1 MAERELKATLAEKR
15 DGVGIITLNRPEKLN
30 AINQDIMDDLY
41 YLFDAYEEDP
51 EVRVI
56 VLTGGDGKAFCAGGD
71 IEGEIQMDVV
81 GSYHGGIEGNRLN
94 TRIEKCRIPVIAA
107 INGFCLG
114 GGFEM
119 ALACDIR
126 LASERARIGLTEVN
140 MGVIPGSGGT
150 QRLPRLIGPSRAKL
164 LMMTGNHY
172 KGEAALA
179 MGLVDMVFPA
189 EELLDAAVNMA
200 KEMAAKP
207 PLALEYV
214 KWAVNEGMQMDLDRA
229 LLFESALQHR
239 GSEGS
244 DVGIPGEAPHASLPG
259 QVGNAAHPQRAGRPQ
274 RHARPGGAPRSAKHD
289 FETAARMRPQRVKG
303 TSNV

>member
-150 QRLPRLIGPSRAKL
+150 QRLPRLVGRGAASL
-164 LMMTGNHY
+164 LLFSGNMIDAA
-172 KGEAALA
+172 EALRI
-179 MGLVDMVFPA
+179 GLVDKIVPHDALAA
-189 EELLDAAVNMA
+189 EV
-200 KEMAAKP
+200 
-207 PLALEYV
+207 
-214 KWAVNEGMQMDLDRA
+214 
-229 LLFESALQHR
+229 SALA
-239 GSEGS
+239 EGIARQARCAVQQTKRCIRHGLES
-244 DVGIPGEAPHASLPG
+244 GLESGLSYEAQAFGLCFSTKE
-259 QVGNAAHPQRAGRPQ
+259 Q
-274 RHARPGGAPRSAKHD
+274 KD
-289 FETAARMRPQRVKG
+289 RMRAFVNRRR
-303 TSNV
+303 

>member
-1 MAERELKATLAEKR
+1 MAERALKATLTEKR

-140 MGVIPGSGGT
+140 MGVIRAPAA
-150 QRLPRLIGPSRAKL
+150 PSAS
-164 LMMTGNHY
+164 
-172 KGEAALA
+172 
-179 MGLVDMVFPA
+179 PA
-189 EELLDAAVNMA
+189 S
-200 KEMAAKP
+200 
-207 PLALEYV
+207 
-214 KWAVNEGMQMDLDRA
+214 
-229 LLFESALQHR
+229 SA
-239 GSEGS
+239 
-244 DVGIPGEAPHASLPG
+244 P
-259 QVGNAAHPQRAGRPQ
+259 
-274 RHARPGGAPRSAKHD
+274 
-289 FETAARMRPQRVKG
+289 AAR
-303 TSNV
+303 SCS

>member
-30 AINQDIMDDLY
+30 AINQDVMDDLY

-189 EELLDAAVNMA
+189 EELLEAAVNMA

-214 KWAVNEGMQMDLDRA
+214 KWACRWISTARCCSNRPCSPTCTAPRIRRKRCRHSWRSVPRVRSRA
-229 LLFESALQHR
+229 SRKR
-239 GSEGS
+239 GS
-244 DVGIPGEAPHASLPG
+244 
-259 QVGNAAHPQRAGRPQ
+259 
-274 RHARPGGAPRSAKHD
+274 SAKGGKAATTSPPRRSPALR
-289 FETAARMRPQRVKG
+289 ET
-303 TSNV
+303 

>member
-229 LLFESALQHR
+229 LLFESALFN
-239 GSEGS
+239 
-244 DVGIPGEAPHASLPG
+244 DLPAPAEP
-259 QVGNAAHPQRAGRPQ
+259 R
-274 RHARPGGAPRSAKHD
+274 APRNMILKQLRA
-289 FETAARMRPQRVKG
+289 
-303 TSNV
+303 

>member
-1 MAERELKATLAEKR
+1 MAERALKATLTEKR

-94 TRIEKCRIPVIAA
+94 TR
-107 INGFCLG
+107 

-189 EELLDAAVNMA
+189 EELLEAAVNMA

-229 LLFESALQHR
+229 LLFESALFAHLYSTEDQK
-239 GSEGS
+239 
-244 DVGIPGEAPHASLPG
+244 EAMSAFLEKRP
-259 QVGNAAHPQRAGRPQ
+259 AGPFQ
-274 RHARPGGAPRSAKHD
+274 GK
-289 FETAARMRPQRVKG
+289 
-303 TSNV
+303 

>member
-30 AINQDIMDDLY
+30 AINQDVMDDLY

-189 EELLDAAVNMA
+189 EELLDAAVN
-200 KEMAAKP
+200 
-207 PLALEYV
+207 
-214 KWAVNEGMQMDLDRA
+214 EGMQMDLDRA
-229 LLFESALQHR
+229 LLFESALFAHLYSTEDQK
-239 GSEGS
+239 
-244 DVGIPGEAPHASLPG
+244 EAMSAFLEK
-259 QVGNAAHPQRAGRPQ
+259 RPT
-274 RHARPGGAPRSAKHD
+274 RPFQGK
-289 FETAARMRPQRVKG
+289 
-303 TSNV
+303 

>member
-114 GGFEM
+114 GGF
-119 ALACDIR
+119 
-126 LASERARIGLTEVN
+126 
-140 MGVIPGSGGT
+140 
-150 QRLPRLIGPSRAKL
+150 
-164 LMMTGNHY
+164 
-172 KGEAALA
+172 AAISLA
-179 MGLVDMVFPA
+179 MF
-189 EELLDAAVNMA
+189 
-200 KEMAAKP
+200 
-207 PLALEYV
+207 
-214 KWAVNEGMQMDLDRA
+214 
-229 LLFESALQHR
+229 
-239 GSEGS
+239 
-244 DVGIPGEAPHASLPG
+244 
-259 QVGNAAHPQRAGRPQ
+259 
-274 RHARPGGAPRSAKHD
+274 
-289 FETAARMRPQRVKG
+289 TAASSSSSAGNTMSTRPMA
-303 TSNV
+303 SAASPL

>member
-1 MAERELKATLAEKR
+1 MGLVTLKKQGHIA
-15 DGVGIITLNRPEKLN
+15 VITMENAAKLN
-30 AINQDIMDDLY
+30 ALSTSFLQELCAV
-41 YLFDAYEEDP
+41 FRAVEEDRDLF
-51 EVRVI
+51 VVVI
-56 VLTGGDGKAFCAGGD
+56 TGCQKAFIAGAD
-71 IEGEIQMDVV
+71 ISEMATLSAAEALVWGKLGTDLNLQ
-81 GSYHGGIEGNRLN
+81 IERL
-94 TRIEKCRIPVIAA
+94 RVPVIAA

-189 EELLDAAVNMA
+189 EELLEAAVNMA

-229 LLFESALQHR
+229 LLFESALFAHLYSTEDQK
-239 GSEGS
+239 
-244 DVGIPGEAPHASLPG
+244 EAMSAFLEK
-259 QVGNAAHPQRAGRPQ
+259 RPT
-274 RHARPGGAPRSAKHD
+274 RPFQGK
-289 FETAARMRPQRVKG
+289 
-303 TSNV
+303 

>member
-30 AINQDIMDDLY
+30 AINQDVMDDLY

-94 TRIEKCRIPVIAA
+94 TRIEKCLIPVIAA

-189 EELLDAAVNMA
+189 EE
-200 KEMAAKP
+200 

-229 LLFESALQHR
+229 LLFESALFAHLYSTEDQK
-239 GSEGS
+239 
-244 DVGIPGEAPHASLPG
+244 EAMSAFLEK
-259 QVGNAAHPQRAGRPQ
+259 RPT
-274 RHARPGGAPRSAKHD
+274 RPFQGK
-289 FETAARMRPQRVKG
+289 
-303 TSNV
+303 

>member
-114 GGFEM
+114 GGFE
-119 ALACDIR
+119 
-126 LASERARIGLTEVN
+126 TEVN

-229 LLFESALQHR
+229 LLFESALFAHLYSTEDQK
-239 GSEGS
+239 
-244 DVGIPGEAPHASLPG
+244 EAMSAFLEK
-259 QVGNAAHPQRAGRPQ
+259 RPT
-274 RHARPGGAPRSAKHD
+274 RPFQGK
-289 FETAARMRPQRVKG
+289 
-303 TSNV
+303 

>member
-1 MAERELKATLAEKR
+1 MSLVAYEKR
-15 DGVGIITLNRPEKLN
+15 GHLAVITMQNTAKLN
-30 AINQDIMDDLY
+30 ALSLSFLSDISEAFEKVEADREI
-41 YLFDAYEEDP
+41 FCC
-51 EVRVI
+51 I
-56 VLTGGDGKAFCAGGD
+56 LTGCEKAFIAGADISEMVHLSAAESLFWGKAASD
-71 IEGEIQMDVV
+71 L
-81 GSYHGGIEGNRLN
+81 GNR
-94 TRIEKCRIPVIAA
+94 IEHCRVPVIAA

-189 EELLDAAVNMA
+189 EELLEAAVNMA

-229 LLFESALQHR
+229 LLFESALFAHLYSTEDQK
-239 GSEGS
+239 
-244 DVGIPGEAPHASLPG
+244 EAMSAFLEKRP
-259 QVGNAAHPQRAGRPQ
+259 AGPFQ
-274 RHARPGGAPRSAKHD
+274 GK
-289 FETAARMRPQRVKG
+289 
-303 TSNV
+303 

>member
-81 GSYHGGIEGNRLN
+81 
-94 TRIEKCRIPVIAA
+94 
-107 INGFCLG
+107 
-114 GGFEM
+114 GFEM

-229 LLFESALQHR
+229 LLFESALFAHLYSTEDQK
-239 GSEGS
+239 
-244 DVGIPGEAPHASLPG
+244 EAMSAFLEK
-259 QVGNAAHPQRAGRPQ
+259 RPT
-274 RHARPGGAPRSAKHD
+274 RPFQGK
-289 FETAARMRPQRVKG
+289 
-303 TSNV
+303 

>member
-1 MAERELKATLAEKR
+1 MAEKR

-119 ALACDIR
+119 ALACDHSPR
-126 LASERARIGLTEVN
+126 FRARTHRPDRSEHGRH
-140 MGVIPGSGGT
+140 PGSGGT

-179 MGLVDMVFPA
+179 MGL
-189 EELLDAAVNMA
+189 
-200 KEMAAKP
+200 
-207 PLALEYV
+207 
-214 KWAVNEGMQMDLDRA
+214 WTWCSR
-229 LLFESALQHR
+229 
-239 GSEGS
+239 
-244 DVGIPGEAPHASLPG
+244 
-259 QVGNAAHPQRAGRPQ
+259 
-274 RHARPGGAPRSAKHD
+274 PRSCL
-289 FETAARMRPQRVKG
+289 TQP
-303 TSNV
+303 

>member
-1 MAERELKATLAEKR
+1 
-15 DGVGIITLNRPEKLN
+15 
-30 AINQDIMDDLY
+30 
-41 YLFDAYEEDP
+41 
-51 EVRVI
+51 
-56 VLTGGDGKAFCAGGD
+56 
-71 IEGEIQMDVV
+71 
-81 GSYHGGIEGNRLN
+81 
-94 TRIEKCRIPVIAA
+94 
-107 INGFCLG
+107 
-114 GGFEM
+114 M

-189 EELLDAAVNMA
+189 EELLEAAVNMA

-229 LLFESALQHR
+229 LLFESALFAHLYSTEDQK
-239 GSEGS
+239 
-244 DVGIPGEAPHASLPG
+244 EAMSAFLEKRPTASLPG